1 MWYFFKTSI
10 SFLNINCCLFEKR
23 GDDIVDKKIIITVL
37 LMIFILIG
45 LTGCYA
51 RDDTT
56 GPDSDGDSYPDSE
69 DEFPNDPDEWFDSD
83 SDGIG
88 NNEDDFPNDPSL
100 SQINYL
106 HDSIEDLN
114 DAWLLSSGE
123 SEMFSWSVSEEWKF
137 IYVNSSTLEKVGGEW
152 IVQPVCPQITV
163 TSPENTY
170 TINIGNPLSR
180 IQVTTENIGE
190 WTFKAVNSCDNQ
202 IQVRF
207 TVLMYK

>member
-1 MWYFFKTSI
+1 M
-10 SFLNINCCLFEKR
+10 
-23 GDDIVDKKIIITVL
+23 DKKIIITVL

-51 RDDTT
+51 RDDTS
-56 GPDSDGDSYPDSE
+56 GPDSDGDSYSDSE

-83 SDGIG
+83 GDGVG

-106 HDSIEDLN
+106 HDSIGDLN
-114 DAWLLSSGE
+114 DPWLLSSGE
-123 SEMFSWSVSEEWKF
+123 SEMFSWSVTEEWKF
-137 IYVNSSTLEKVGGEW
+137 IYVNSSTLENVGGDW

-170 TINIGNPLSR
+170 MINLGNPLSR

-190 WTFKAVNSCDNQ
+190 WQFKVVNSCDNQ
-202 IQVRF
+202 IQVSF
-207 TVLMYK
+207 TILMYK

>member
-1 MWYFFKTSI
+1 
-10 SFLNINCCLFEKR
+10 
-23 GDDIVDKKIIITVL
+23 VDKKIIITVL

-51 RDDTT
+51 RDDTA

-83 SDGIG
+83 GDGIG
-88 NNEDDFPNDPSL
+88 NNADDFPNDPSL

-106 HDSIEDLN
+106 HDSIGDLN

-123 SEMFSWSVSEEWKF
+123 SELFSWSVSEEWKF
-137 IYVNSSTLEKVGGEW
+137 IYVNSSTLENVGGEW

-163 TSPENTY
+163 TSLEKTY
-170 TINIGNPLSR
+170 AINLGNPLSR

-202 IQVRF
+202 IQVSF